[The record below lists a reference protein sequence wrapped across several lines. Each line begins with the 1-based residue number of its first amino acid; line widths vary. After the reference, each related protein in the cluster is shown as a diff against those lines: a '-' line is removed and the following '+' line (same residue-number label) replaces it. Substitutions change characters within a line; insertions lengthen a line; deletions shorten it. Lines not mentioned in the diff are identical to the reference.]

1 MTDDASFLASGFAS
15 IASIGVAEFVEEM
28 YKSSKYFDA
37 RNYSNE
43 LRKYLQAT
51 KASKEMARCKYGEEA
66 VNLLDEWHT
75 TKKYAELTQYIF
87 GEYSIKNEWKVIYKN
102 FNINVIDKTSK
113 FKYLNALYAAYIIV
127 ASIKTGS
134 NTYRMYKDIYSL
146 PERFEDTIEVLENIK
161 ANTGDSQ
168 LIEVINEILS
178 CVRSASVDQ
187 IDLVSDA
194 ISDLAGICY
203 TMMST
208 L

>member
-1 MTDDASFLASGFAS
+1 M
-15 IASIGVAEFVEEM
+15 
-28 YKSSKYFDA
+28 
-37 RNYSNE
+37 
-43 LRKYLQAT
+43 Q
-51 KASKEMARCKYGEEA
+51 YGEEA

-113 FKYLNALYAAYIIV
+113 FKYLNALYATYIIV

-194 ISDLAGICY
+194 ISEFGWDLLYNDVHFVIGVAGSVGATIEAVIGLVDLLGVSAFVICKRFCK
-203 TMMST
+203 
-208 L
+208 